1 MDSLKAA
8 NSDAIAAAQRVYRIM
23 HHIDTHLHEKL
34 TLDEL
39 SAMASYSPYHF
50 HRLFKSVTG
59 MTMGDYVLERRMSLV
74 RRYLDHHPHL
84 TMTEIAVL
92 AGFMSPSDFSRAF
105 KVRFG
110 VTPTAYRARIHG
122 DRKICIADRK
132 FYERYFATTYYNK
145 RQENGRSDIEP
156 VRTLKVT
163 IKWLPQ
169 YRVLFRPL
177 IGSGTEDML
186 QDRLTHAFRH
196 VAAHAAGRHRRPFQT
211 LMIGNSHELLP
222 MEQGIYRYRL
232 DVCAAVADN
241 CEVEEA
247 DLPAADL
254 PGGLYAMIRLS
265 TRLEEMLAVLDAFY
279 REWLPASGYG
289 LGEGAC
295 LAIYGSATAFEH
307 GYPENADYC
316 IPIEERP

>member
-1 MDSLKAA
+1 MDTRNIVPAE
-8 NSDAIAAAQRVYRIM
+8 AIAAAQPVYRIM

-50 HRLFKSVTG
+50 HRLFKSVAGITL
-59 MTMGDYVLERRMSLV
+59 GDYIMERRMCLV
-74 RRYLDHHPHL
+74 RRYLDHYPLL
-84 TMTEIAVL
+84 TMTEVADR
-92 AGFMSPSDFSRAF
+92 AGFRSPSDFSRAF

-110 VTPTAYRARIHG
+110 ETPTAYKARVLG

-132 FYERYFATTYYNK
+132 FYERYFSTIYYNR

-163 IKWLPQ
+163 IKQLPQ
-169 YRVLFRPL
+169 YRVLFLPL
-177 IGSGTEDML
+177 LGSGTEDML
-186 QDRLTHAFRH
+186 HEKLTRAFRH
-196 VAAHAAGRHRRPFQT
+196 VAAQAAGRHRRPFQT
-211 LMIGNSHELLP
+211 LMIGSSHELLP
-222 MEQGIYRYRL
+222 MPQGVFRYRL

-241 CEVEEA
+241 FEA
-247 DLPAADL
+247 DDAELPTADL
-254 PGGLYAMIRLS
+254 AGGLYAMIRLS

-279 REWLPASGYG
+279 REWLPVSGYA

-295 LAIYGSATAFEH
+295 LAIYGSAAAFQH
-307 GYPENADYC
+307 GYPEHADYC
-316 IPIEERP
+316 IPIEERR

>member
-1 MDSLKAA
+1 MDPQHTAHEET
-8 NSDAIAAAQRVYRIM
+8 IAAAQPVYRIM

-59 MTMGDYVLERRMSLV
+59 MTLGDYVLERRMCLV
-74 RRYLDHHPHL
+74 RKYLDHYPLL
-84 TMTEIAVL
+84 TMTEVAER
-92 AGFMSPSDFSRAF
+92 AGFHSPSDFSRAF
-105 KVRFG
+105 KTRIG
-110 VTPTAYRARIHG
+110 ETPTAYRRRVQG

-145 RQENGRSDIEP
+145 RQENGRSAIEP

-163 IKWLPQ
+163 IKQLPQ
-169 YRVLFRPL
+169 YRVLYRPL
-177 IGSGTEDML
+177 LGSGTEEML
-186 QDRLTHAFRH
+186 QERLTRTFRQ
-196 VAAHAAGRHRRPFQT
+196 VAAQAAGRHRRPFQT
-211 LMIGNSHELLP
+211 LMIGSSQELLP
-222 MEQGIYRYRL
+222 MPSGVFRYRL
-232 DVCAAVADN
+232 DACAAVADN
-241 CEVEEA
+241 AELAEA

-265 TRLEEMLAVLDAFY
+265 TRLDEMHAVLDAFY

-295 LAIYGSATAFEH
+295 LVIYGSAAAFEH
-307 GYPENADYC
+307 GYPGTADYC